1 MPTFA
6 YKGVDASKTSVTGE
20 IEAVDR
26 RQAMQRLRAK
36 RIQPLQIRLADS
48 GKGGK
53 SGKSVRETR
62 VVDEDDA
69 SIGVEKATSSG
80 GIMARLS
87 SGKNLALPFFKKLL
101 QLHSSGMPV
110 GDAVSLMS
118 QRMTDPKLKD
128 LCQRVFKDLSE
139 GRTLAASMRTM
150 PEHFDDTMTYL
161 LEAGEATGNVVPILT
176 NIIDSL
182 EQNAELKRKVRS
194 AMAYPILICS
204 VAFGVIGLFLFFLLP
219 RIESMMASLGGE
231 LNIAARFM
239 IGSSDF
245 ALKQGPFILAGLIVG
260 GLSLYQWRR
269 TDKGRE
275 KTDRWL
281 LRLPMLKQVFYNN
294 DLCRVTNV
302 MTILLGNGINTTE
315 SLRLAENT
323 LQNRVLLRR
332 FQASRQLINDGAPF
346 TSAFR
351 KHAFL
356 PELDLDIL
364 SIGENTGSMVGSFE
378 EIYRTHAQELS
389 DRLKFLTTLVAGL
402 ALTFAFVM
410 VFVLTLGIVLSILNM
425 SQSLLSQ

>member
-6 YKGVDASKTSVTGE
+6 YKGVDSAKSSVTGE
-20 IEAVDR
+20 IEASDR

-36 RIQPLQIRLADS
+36 RIQPLQIRLAET
-48 GKGGK
+48 GKD
-53 SGKSVRETR
+53 GKSVRETR
-62 VVDEDDA
+62 STDEGDA
-69 SIGVEKATSSG
+69 TIGVEKAASGG

-118 QRMTDPKLKD
+118 QRMTDPKLKE
-128 LCQRVFKDLSE
+128 LCQQVFKDLSE

-150 PEHFDDTMTYL
+150 PEQFDDMMTYL
-161 LEAGEATGNVVPILT
+161 LEAGEATGNVTPILR
-176 NIIDSL
+176 NIIESL
-182 EQNAELKRKVRS
+182 EQRNELKRTVRS
-194 AMAYPILICS
+194 AMAYPILICT
-204 VAFGVIGLFLFFLLP
+204 VALGVIALFLFFLLP
-219 RIESMMASLGGE
+219 RIESMMSSLGGE
-231 LNIAARFM
+231 LNIAARIM
-239 IGSSDF
+239 IGASDF
-245 ALKQGPFILAGLIVG
+245 ALKQGPFILAGLIIG
-260 GLSLYQWRR
+260 GLALYQWRR
-269 TDKGRE
+269 TEKGRE

-315 SLRLAENT
+315 SLRLSENT

-346 TSAFR
+346 SSAFR

-378 EIYRTHAQELS
+378 EIYRTHAQELA
-389 DRLKFLTTLVAGL
+389 DRLKFLTTLIAGL